1 MVRLSLK
8 LWSAN
13 GRRCLRGLAGQF
25 GDRARVSGRSWIR
38 KRECLA
44 VGHPME
50 KAAAYLISA
59 GIIAF
64 GIWILIAGLG
74 SGPPALWTCV
84 AFVPVVIG
92 LASAFGDW

>member
-1 MVRLSLK
+1 
-8 LWSAN
+8 
-13 GRRCLRGLAGQF
+13 
-25 GDRARVSGRSWIR
+25 
-38 KRECLA
+38 
-44 VGHPME
+44 ME